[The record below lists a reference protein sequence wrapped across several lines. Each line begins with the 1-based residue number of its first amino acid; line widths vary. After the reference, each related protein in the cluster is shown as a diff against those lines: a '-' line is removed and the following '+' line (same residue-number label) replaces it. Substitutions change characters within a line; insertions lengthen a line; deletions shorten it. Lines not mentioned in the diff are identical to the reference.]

1 MNTSKLAAFCLATM
15 LSLAP
20 GVQAKRIGAAAP
32 GAAQTSSERE
42 PAGAARQEPAQPA
55 APAAARA
62 DEPGEPL
69 AAGRGGMLA
78 GLATGLGV
86 ATLFHGFGVGEQAA
100 GWFSVVLMSALLALL
115 GWGLWRLL
123 RRSAPAAPVPLVFQ
137 AATAP
142 ATRSSFASS
151 HYEPATLAPESSVHY
166 GAGGIDEVAS
176 RTGEFRWG
184 VPKGFD
190 AHGFLQSAKGNFVLL
205 QEAWD
210 RADLDALRALMTD
223 DMLHHIAQ
231 QLQERG
237 DQPNRTDVVTLNA
250 EMLGV
255 EDIGSSYIA
264 SVEFSG
270 MIREEVTAGAAP
282 FREVWNLTKP
292 KDGSSGWLLAGVQA
306 LQ

>member
-1 MNTSKLAAFCLATM
+1 MNTSKLAAFCLAAM

-20 GVQAKRIGAAAP
+20 AVQAKRQGGAAP
-32 GAAQTSSERE
+32 GAAQVSTPRE
-42 PAGAARQEPAQPA
+42 AGGAAQHQAGQPA
-55 APAAARA
+55 APAAVRA
-62 DEPGEPL
+62 DEPGAP
-69 AAGRGGMLA
+69 GVGGGVLA

-86 ATLFHGFGVGEQAA
+86 ATLFHGFGVDAQAA
-100 GWFSVVLMSALLALL
+100 GWLSVLFMLVLLAAL
-115 GWGLWRLL
+115 GWLLWRILK
-123 RRSAPAAPVPLVFQ
+123 RSAPAAPSPLAFQ
-137 AATAP
+137 GASSPAP
-142 ATRSSFASS
+142 RSSFAAS

-166 GAGGIDEVAS
+166 GAGGIDEIAS

-184 VPKGFD
+184 VPHGFD
-190 AHGFLQSAKGNFVLL
+190 AAGFLQTAKSNFVLL

-231 QLQERG
+231 QLHERG
-237 DQPNRTDVVTLNA
+237 DQPNRTDVVTLQA

-255 EDIGSSYIA
+255 EDIGSTYIA